1 MAMPGGGPRFRLKLN
16 SSFELCRLYIFLIVN
31 CSLILPKVNSY
42 GVTAS
47 AGFGNDDNG
56 KIFDKIIY
64 LEYHKHSNTSCMYI
78 QLRKYY
84 LERIGIQTSSSSVF
98 LNLKS
103 ISFFFGLYMA
113 SFFI

>member
-64 LEYHKHSNTSCMYI
+64 ISSTINTQIHLACTAKKI
-78 QLRKYY
+78 
-84 LERIGIQTSSSSVF
+84 LERLGIQTSSSFV
-98 LNLKS
+98 K
-103 ISFFFGLYMA
+103 I
-113 SFFI
+113 

>member
-1 MAMPGGGPRFRLKLN
+1 MAVPGGGPRFRLKLN

-56 KIFDKIIY
+56 KIFVKVIY
-64 LEYHKHSNTSCMYI
+64 PM
-78 QLRKYY
+78 
-84 LERIGIQTSSSSVF
+84 
-98 LNLKS
+98 
-103 ISFFFGLYMA
+103 
-113 SFFI
+113 

>member
-1 MAMPGGGPRFRLKLN
+1 MAMHGGGPRFRLKLN

-64 LEYHKHSNTSCMYI
+64 LEYHKHSNTSCMY
-78 QLRKYY
+78 

-98 LNLKS
+98 LNLKP
-103 ISFFFGLYMA
+103 ISYFFGLYMA
-113 SFFI
+113 CFFI

>member
-56 KIFDKIIY
+56 KIFDKITY
-64 LEYHKHSNTSCMYI
+64 LEYHKHSNTSCTYA
-78 QLRKYY
+78 
-84 LERIGIQTSSSSVF
+84 V
-98 LNLKS
+98 
-103 ISFFFGLYMA
+103 FGLIGPSEEQY
-113 SFFI
+113 